1 MDSLRDN
8 EDKVSLR
15 YQEILRFDLYHEM
28 TRRCITVDLDELY
41 SYSIK
46 ELEIRLSKLVDW

>member
-1 MDSLRDN
+1 MVQDN

-15 YQEILRFDLYHEM
+15 YQEILRGDLYREM
-28 TRRCITVDLDELY
+28 MRRCITVDLDELY